1 MKRINLSIDLD
12 ENEIFEKEVQNAIR
26 AKTRE
31 VVRNTYQDVI
41 KEEAEAEVRRIFDNE
56 PGSWYRKK
64 LRDIVRDAA
73 YEQIS
78 ECVKNLDMK
87 QIVDDAVGKE
97 TESWIAEYRVVEQ
110 CDARLNS
117 RIKERVEEKLKELLK
132 D

>member
-31 VVRNTYQDVI
+31 VVRNTYQDII
-41 KEEAEAEVRRIFDNE
+41 KEEAETEVRRIFDNE

-64 LRDIVRDAA
+64 LRDIVKDAA

-78 ECVKNLDMK
+78 ECVKNLDIK
-87 QIVDDAVGKE
+87 QIVDEAVKEE
-97 TESWIAEYRVVEQ
+97 TERWIAEYRVVEK
-110 CDARLNS
+110 CDARLNT

>member
-12 ENEIFEKEVQNAIR
+12 ENEIFEKEVQDAIR

-87 QIVDDAVGKE
+87 QIVDEAVGKE

>member
-1 MKRINLSIDLD
+1 MKRINLSVDLD

-87 QIVDDAVGKE
+87 QIVDDAVGIE

>member
-1 MKRINLSIDLD
+1 MKRINLSVDLD

-26 AKTRE
+26 TKTRE

>member
-56 PGSWYRKK
+56 PGSWCRKK
-64 LRDIVRDAA
+64 LRDIVRAAA

>member
-64 LRDIVRDAA
+64 LREIVRDAA

>member
-64 LRDIVRDAA
+64 LRDIVRAAA

-87 QIVDDAVGKE
+87 QIVDEAVGKE

>member
-1 MKRINLSIDLD
+1 MKRINLSVDLD
-12 ENEIFEKEVQNAIR
+12 ENEIFEKEVQKAIR

-56 PGSWYRKK
+56 PGSLYRKK
-64 LRDIVRDAA
+64 LRDIVRTVA

-78 ECVKNLDMK
+78 GCVKNLDIK
-87 QIVDDAVGKE
+87 QIIDDAVGKE
-97 TESWIAEYRVVEQ
+97 TERWIAEYRVVEQ

>member
-1 MKRINLSIDLD
+1 MKRINLSVDLD

-26 AKTRE
+26 TKTRE

-87 QIVDDAVGKE
+87 QIVDEAVGKE

>member
-1 MKRINLSIDLD
+1 MKRINLSVDLD

-26 AKTRE
+26 TKTRE

-41 KEEAEAEVRRIFDNE
+41 KEEAEAEARRIFDNE
-56 PGSWYRKK
+56 PGSLYRKK
-64 LRDIVRDAA
+64 LRDIVRAVA

-78 ECVKNLDMK
+78 ECVKDLDMK
-87 QIVDDAVGKE
+87 EIVDEAVKVE
-97 TESWIAEYRVVEQ
+97 TEHWIAEYRVVER

>member
-1 MKRINLSIDLD
+1 MKRINLSVDLD
-12 ENEIFEKEVQNAIR
+12 ENEIFEKEVQKAIR

-56 PGSWYRKK
+56 LGSWYRKK
-64 LRDIVRDAA
+64 LRDVIKAAA

-78 ECVKNLDMK
+78 ECVKNLDIK
-87 QIVDDAVGKE
+87 QIVDEAVKEE
-97 TESWIAEYRVVEQ
+97 TERWIAEYRVVEK
-110 CDARLNS
+110 CDARLNT

>member
-12 ENEIFEKEVQNAIR
+12 ENETFEKEVQNAIR

-97 TESWIAEYRVVEQ
+97 TESWIAECRVVEQ

>member
-56 PGSWYRKK
+56 PGSWNRKK
-64 LRDIVRDAA
+64 LRDIVRAAA

-87 QIVDDAVGKE
+87 QIVDEAVGKE